1 MSKKVIIF
9 TYYFPPAGGVA
20 VQRFLKFSK
29 FLPEFGWE
37 PIIVTVNNG
46 SYPYYDESL
55 LREISPSLRVYRTKT
70 FEPFELYNLLRGK
83 KGKAM
88 PVVSVGS
95 HQERSVFQRVSE
107 YVRANFFVPD
117 ARVGWVGYAVKQA
130 EEILKSEK
138 VDAIITTGP
147 PHSTHLI
154 GLQLKQRYGVKWLA
168 DFRDP
173 WTGIFYNNLLPRTE
187 ATKRKDKTLET
198 KVLQTADY
206 VTVISPGMKQEF
218 EDRAQ
223 KIDVLFNGYDED
235 DFNALENATEGNTVF
250 TIRYIGNLMASQNV
264 DGLWKALQEL
274 QMPFKVEFIGR
285 VDEAVK
291 LSIEQNGLAQKVTY
305 IDFVDHKKATG
316 LMQQADLLLFIIPN
330 VKDAD
335 LILTGKLFEY
345 LASGTEMLSIGPV
358 NGNAAEILKQTGRK
372 PMLAFSNGEDIKKQI
387 EAALNYFNQMN
398 GAYKYMPGK
407 EQLFSRRNQTSLLVE
422 KLNSLFS

>member
-1 MSKKVIIF
+1 M
-9 TYYFPPAGGVA
+9 
-20 VQRFLKFSK
+20 QRFLKFSK